1 MDIQTRSHL
10 GVCLAV
16 RVSEAVALLN
26 SHNIPSEGSDCER
39 VKYSIYEIELTILH
53 HMGKKCKQQF
63 LKADQIKGFVLL
75 KSQRGYGGNITSLT
89 CITITHEHIPS
100 DVTQQFRDCEKFILL
115 FTCVG

>member
-26 SHNIPSEGSDCER
+26 SHNIQSEGSDCER

-75 KSQRGYGGNITSLT
+75 KSWRGYGGNITSLT